1 MNIIRTEFAFPSSG
15 RTALTVLII
24 LTVARVSLGR
34 SIQAV
39 IFLEGPYPVLGLRGG
54 PPGGDCWL
62 AAGPSSG
69 YVSLILGVLVL
80 SLQVFLQP
88 GHASLVE

>member
-1 MNIIRTEFAFPSSG
+1 
-15 RTALTVLII
+15 

-39 IFLEGPYPVLGLRGG
+39 IFLEGPYPGFWGFVAGRRAGTG
-54 PPGGDCWL
+54 WL

-69 YVSLILGVLVL
+69 YVSLIVGVLVL